1 MVELPLDKQPQGE
14 REDLENDHKG
24 TTLALA
30 HVATFQQC
38 ARSLDLLPVFWTAPS
53 WTFPA

>member
-38 ARSLDLLPVFWTAPS
+38 ARSLAGVRCSS
-53 WTFPA
+53 WRVDRG